1 MDNPNMFV
9 FQGDT
14 QSFIH
19 GLSKDHIFAVLQIFD
34 SLLLNM
40 LSDYSSHEYSVG
52 NLSPVF
58 SENLLLKLISLFLG
72 LECVVPKLNS
82 SE

>member
-19 GLSKDHIFAVLQIFD
+19 GLSEDHIFAVLQIFD

-52 NLSPVF
+52 NLSPVL